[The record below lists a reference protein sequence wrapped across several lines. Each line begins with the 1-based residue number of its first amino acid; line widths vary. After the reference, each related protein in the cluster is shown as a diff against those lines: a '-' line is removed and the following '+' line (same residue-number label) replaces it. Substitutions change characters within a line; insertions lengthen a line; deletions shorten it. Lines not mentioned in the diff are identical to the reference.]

1 MGEKIC
7 FPPRGDRET
16 NVQWTFVERQ
26 RGETPME
33 VFPKGIS
40 LMDKKI
46 LFVCTGNTCRSVMAQ
61 GLLRKM
67 LSEEGVENV
76 KVNSAGVAALPSYG
90 IYGILEKVLKEE
102 GIEITNHKPTQ
113 VTSDMVRDADLIL
126 VMERRQKEAILEMAP
141 EVANRMFLLKE
152 FAGEKENL
160 DIPDPIGQPEE
171 VYRKRLEEIKEYL
184 LKILEKIL
192 E

>member
-1 MGEKIC
+1 M
-7 FPPRGDRET
+7 
-16 NVQWTFVERQ
+16 
-26 RGETPME
+26 
-33 VFPKGIS
+33 
-40 LMDKKI
+40 
-46 LFVCTGNTCRSVMAQ
+46 
-61 GLLRKM
+61 LR
-67 LSEEGVENV
+67 EEGVENV
-76 KVNSAGVAALPSYG
+76 KVNSAGIAALPSYG

-171 VYRKRLEEIKEYL
+171 VYRSRLREIKGYL
-184 LKILEKIL
+184 SKILEKIKQ
-192 E
+192 

>member
-1 MGEKIC
+1 M
-7 FPPRGDRET
+7 
-16 NVQWTFVERQ
+16 
-26 RGETPME
+26 
-33 VFPKGIS
+33 
-40 LMDKKI
+40 
-46 LFVCTGNTCRSVMAQ
+46 
-61 GLLRKM
+61 LR
-67 LSEEGVENV
+67 EEGVENV
-76 KVNSAGVAALPSYG
+76 KVSSAGIAALLSYG
-90 IYGILEKVLKEE
+90 IYGVLEKVLKEE
-102 GIEITNHKPTQ
+102 GIDVTNHKPTQ

-141 EVANRMFLLKE
+141 EVENRVFLLKE

>member
-1 MGEKIC
+1 
-7 FPPRGDRET
+7 
-16 NVQWTFVERQ
+16 
-26 RGETPME
+26 
-33 VFPKGIS
+33 
-40 LMDKKI
+40 
-46 LFVCTGNTCRSVMAQ
+46 MAQ

-67 LSEEGVENV
+67 LREEGVENV
-76 KVNSAGVAALPSYG
+76 KVSSAGIAALLSYG
-90 IYGILEKVLKEE
+90 IYGVLEKVLKEE
-102 GIEITNHKPTQ
+102 GIDVTNHKPTQ